1 MSIGSDHNTRGQ
13 AAPGESAALSALSA
27 QLAAALSDPDA
38 SDQRWD
44 LADTIAATV
53 PATPEEAVVV
63 ISLLTNPDIGL
74 DAGQTETHLTAARS
88 QEAGLRAMAAN
99 ADNSIA
105 AMDDEIAGTPA
116 GAATAPPES
125 LIAGAAERAGITV
138 EQARACYDTFMAPL
152 SAMERV
158 AS

>member
-1 MSIGSDHNTRGQ
+1 MLIGSDHNTSGQ
-13 AAPGESAALSALSA
+13 AAPGEIAALPALSA

-38 SDQRWD
+38 SDVRWD
-44 LADTIAATV
+44 LADAIAASI
-53 PATPEEAVVV
+53 PATPEEAIVVV
-63 ISLLTNPDIGL
+63 SLLTNQDIGL
-74 DAGQTETHLTAARS
+74 DAGQTEVHLTAARS
-88 QEAGLRAMAAN
+88 LEAGLRAMAAN

-105 AMDDEIAGTPA
+105 AMDDEIAGIGA
-116 GAATAPPES
+116 EAATAPPEA